1 MGDENVVFGERDDGR
16 KETVSLSV
24 CENDDLSVNIR
35 TDDGE
40 GGAQINAHGYRKQPF
55 KKIHGLFWRDR
66 QREREKERERERMHK
81 TTQSHYNPKGV
92 HYYTNGY
99 KEDKQLGKEIKRTKR

>member
-40 GGAQINAHGYRKQPF
+40 GGAQINAHGYRKI
-55 KKIHGLFWRDR
+55 KKTIKRNTWFGLER
-66 QREREKERERERMHK
+66 QRERER
-81 TTQSHYNPKGV
+81 
-92 HYYTNGY
+92 
-99 KEDKQLGKEIKRTKR
+99 D